1 MKVEDNR
8 NDKRKFNKM
17 KKHLDKVSVK
27 TPSNRKRKVCDTDIL
42 VCDSNF
48 EEFER
53 SLLSKLW
60 KDVDDQNRVV
70 WKVSILNPKIF
81 NLLND
86 GSF

>member
-1 MKVEDNR
+1 MRVEDNR
-8 NDKRKFNKM
+8 NDKRQINKI
-17 KKHLDKVSVK
+17 KKDLEKVSVK

-42 VCDSNF
+42 VGDSNF

-70 WKVSILNPKIF
+70 WKVSSLNPKTI
-81 NLLND
+81 NLL
-86 GSF
+86 